1 MILVIDIGNT
11 TIEFGIYNESEL
23 IGVFRLGSKRDI
35 SSDEVGLFA
44 SQFFDY
50 RHIAMSAI
58 SDVVISSVVPQLNYS
73 VTSAIKKYFGLDP
86 YVIGENLFCEIPNL
100 YENPKEVG
108 IDRLVDAYAAVR
120 KYGAPIIVV
129 DFGTAT
135 TYDLVGREG
144 NFQAGITAPGVR
156 ISAEALSDRTAML
169 PKVEIKKPRSIL
181 AQETISSMQA
191 GIFYGQIGQTE
202 YIIKKVKEESGYQ
215 DLKVVATGGLG
226 RVIAEETDSI
236 DVYDSFLTL
245 DGLYMIY
252 EKNRK
257 QERQA

>member
-73 VTSAIKKYFGLDP
+73 VTNAIKKYFGLDP

-135 TYDLVGREG
+135 TCDAVSSKGEYLG
-144 NFQAGITAPGVR
+144 GIIYPGIK
-156 ISAEALSDRTAML
+156 ISMDALYEKASKL
-169 PKVEIKKPRSIL
+169 PKIEILKPSAVIGKNTVASMQSGAYLGYLGAIEKMVHCIKKELGP
-181 AQETISSMQA
+181 ET
-191 GIFYGQIGQTE
+191 
-202 YIIKKVKEESGYQ
+202 
-215 DLKVVATGGLG
+215 KVVATGGFSRLFENERG
-226 RVIAEETDSI
+226 LFNYI
-236 DVYDSFLTL
+236 DQRLPLEGIRMVY
-245 DGLYMIY
+245 
-252 EKNRK
+252 ENRLK
-257 QERQA
+257 KV

>member
-73 VTSAIKKYFGLDP
+73 VTNAIKKYFGLDP

-135 TYDLVGREG
+135 TCDAVSSKGEY
-144 NFQAGITAPGVR
+144 
-156 ISAEALSDRTAML
+156 SAE
-169 PKVEIKKPRSIL
+169 
-181 AQETISSMQA
+181 
-191 GIFYGQIGQTE
+191 
-202 YIIKKVKEESGYQ
+202 
-215 DLKVVATGGLG
+215 
-226 RVIAEETDSI
+226 
-236 DVYDSFLTL
+236 
-245 DGLYMIY
+245 
-252 EKNRK
+252 
-257 QERQA
+257 